1 MIVRV
6 AFVTLLV
13 VLIAAGADAQPEMKW
28 GDIPDEL
35 LDMTEYPADLD
46 AAAVIVG
53 DIGEATVSSQW
64 EVRFERHRRVK
75 ILSEAGYELGT
86 VSLTYFAEDGLERVS
101 NIKGQ
106 TFVREPNGDVRRVKL
121 DKGSIFHEDL
131 PGGRKRVTFTLPA
144 LAPGAVVEFQYR
156 VDAESPFY
164 IPRWYFQDEE
174 PTLYSAFEV
183 ESPGT
188 LAYTFIT
195 QGNPDFVERSEEQG
209 VRTDGKTS
217 HRRWAVAN
225 VPALREERYM
235 TTLEDHIQKIDAQ
248 LVQYYRSG
256 HGAVDVLK
264 TWPQLAKDLEDATDF
279 GRKLRVDSRV
289 KEQAAALTVGLTSNE
304 EKARALYD
312 FVRASVVWDGR
323 RNAFPDRE
331 LSDVMAS
338 KRGTSSEINL
348 LLTAMLREAG
358 LPAQPALLSTRDHGR
373 VIRIYPLLTQFNSTV
388 AAYKQGGR
396 WHLLDA
402 TDPLRPMEMLPFD
415 ALGGEAWLVSDNE
428 WVTTRSET
436 GEHAVHVEAALSP
449 DGTLSG
455 TLRSERHGYSA
466 LRARQQVQELGAEA
480 YAAEHLVDEIAGV
493 ETHGVTVSGQDDDTQ
508 PLVTEL
514 AFTVPGYGQA
524 VGDLMLVN
532 PLLLMRTDENPFKL
546 PSRSYPVDFGYPFKA
561 TYEAE
566 ITMPEGYVVDEV
578 PPAALLLLPVRAG
591 GYERTVKVEDGVLHV
606 EAETQ
611 FNRAVFEPNLYDGLK
626 SFYDK
631 SVAADAETVVL
642 TRAEA
647 DTAAPAA
654 AAPSPMPDDEGSNR

>member
-1 MIVRV
+1 MIGRI
-6 AFVTLLV
+6 AFVTLLGLLV
-13 VLIAAGADAQPEMKW
+13 AAGADAQPEMKW

-35 LDMTEYPADLD
+35 LDMTEYPADPD

-53 DIGEATVSSQW
+53 DIGEATVSSRW
-64 EVRFERHRRVK
+64 DVRFERHRRIK
-75 ILSEAGYELGT
+75 ILSEAGYDLGT
-86 VSLTYFAEDGLERVS
+86 VSLVYVDEDGLERVS
-101 NIKGQ
+101 AIKGQ
-106 TFVREPNGDVRRVKL
+106 TFVREPDGRVRRVKL

-156 VDAESPFY
+156 IDAESPFF

-195 QGNPDFVERSEEQG
+195 QGNPDFVERSEERG

-217 HRRWAVAN
+217 HRRWAVAS

-235 TTLEDHIQKIDAQ
+235 TTLEDYVQKIDAQ

-256 HGAVDVLK
+256 HGAVDVVK
-264 TWPQLAKDLEDATDF
+264 TWPQLAKELEDDVSF
-279 GRKLRVDSRV
+279 GRRLRVNNRV
-289 KEQAAALTVGLTSNE
+289 KEQTAALTAGLTSNE
-304 EKARALYD
+304 DKARALYD
-312 FVRASVVWDGR
+312 FVRTSVVWDGR
-323 RNAFPDRE
+323 RTAFAERE
-331 LSDVMAS
+331 LADVMAS
-338 KRGTSSEINL
+338 KRGTAAEINL

-358 LPAQPALLSTRDHGR
+358 LPAQPALLSTRDHGS
-373 VIRIYPLLTQFNSTV
+373 VLRIYPLLTQFNSTV

-402 TDPLRPMEMLPFD
+402 TDPLRPMEMLPFES
-415 ALGGEAWLVSDNE
+415 LGGEAWLASDND
-428 WVTTRSET
+428 WVSTRTAT
-436 GEHAVHVEAALSP
+436 GEHAVRIEAALSP

-466 LRARQQVQELGAEA
+466 LRARQQVQELGAEV

-493 ETHGVTVSGQDDDTQ
+493 ETHSVTVSGQDDDTQ

-514 AFTVPGYGQA
+514 AFAMPGYGQA
-524 VGDLMLVN
+524 VGDLMLLN
-532 PLLLMRTDENPFKL
+532 PLLVMRTDENPFKL
-546 PSRSYPVDFGYPFKA
+546 PSRSYPVDFGYPFRA

-578 PPAALLLLPVRAG
+578 PQAALLLLPVRAG
-591 GYERTVKVEDGVLHV
+591 GYERRVEVEDGVLRV

-611 FNRAVFEPNLYDGLK
+611 FNRSVFEPNLYDGLK

-647 DTAAPAA
+647 DA
-654 AAPSPMPDDEGSNR
+654 AAPSAAAPAPVPSTEGSNE